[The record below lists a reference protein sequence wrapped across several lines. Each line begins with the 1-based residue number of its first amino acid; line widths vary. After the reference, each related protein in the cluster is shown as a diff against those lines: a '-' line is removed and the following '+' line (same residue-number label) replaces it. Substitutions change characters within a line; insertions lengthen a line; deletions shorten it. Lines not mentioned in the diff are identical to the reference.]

1 MSRTRNR
8 VDYENTQSVYRK
20 VSGSVITNHEEI
32 VQEVSTCI
40 DDTCPYPYTAN
51 IPGQIDHYD
60 RKGIICSGDS
70 NPGIPEP
77 ANRTVIKNWIPD
89 YVAGSAVTH
98 PTFANLPPAGFD
110 ALKVLAFTNPNRGS
124 GTDIG
129 QDLVESLTGL
139 PIKIKRAGDSIT
151 DGANAHLWW
160 EFGYGPLIQD
170 ILDLARFQEV
180 FEQRL
185 REFNSLF
192 QKGGLRR
199 RVGLGSYSAQGSGGL
214 KAYQSN
220 YFSLIGEHRYISTL
234 ERWGVV
240 RWYPHGWSLLE
251 ISEEEMRG
259 RLIRL
264 LYGLDLSP
272 DAIWRKIPWTWLIGW
287 FSSVGLWMMANKN
300 NFPVTP
306 GPVCIMDHT
315 RTQFSLRITSKS
327 DWINVSGRNWGRE
340 TKQRTV
346 VPSGSLP
353 VSFFRPDNDFGLGKS
368 SILGSLAITRLG
380 KT

>member
-1 MSRTRNR
+1 
-8 VDYENTQSVYRK
+8 VDNQHDQSVYRK
-20 VSGSVITNHEEI
+20 VAGSVITNHTEI

-51 IPGQIDHYD
+51 IPGQIDHYN
-60 RKGIICSGDS
+60 RTGIICSGDS

-77 ANRTVIKNWIPD
+77 DNRTVIKSWVPD
-89 YVAGSAVTH
+89 YVADSPITH
-98 PTFANLPPAGFD
+98 PTFPTLPPAGDD

-124 GTDIG
+124 GADIG

-139 PIKIKRAGDSIT
+139 PVKLKLTGDSIRAAT
-151 DGANAHLWW
+151 GSHLWW
-160 EFGYGPLIQD
+160 EFGYGPLIE
-170 ILDLARFQEV
+170 DLLKLMEFQKT

-199 RVGLGSYSAQGSGGL
+199 KVGLGNYGVSGTGGS

-220 YFSLIGEHRYISTL
+220 YFSLIGEHRFTSTL
-234 ERWGVV
+234 QRWGVV

-251 ISEEEMRG
+251 LSEEEMRG
-259 RLIRL
+259 RLIRI
-264 LYGLDLSP
+264 LYGLDASP
-272 DAIWRKIPWTWLIGW
+272 DSIWRKLPWSWLVGW
-287 FSSVGLWMMANKN
+287 FSTVGLWFQANKN
-300 NFPVTP
+300 NFPVIP

-327 DWINVSGRNWGRE
+327 DWIDVNGRTWGRE

-353 VSFFRPDNDFGLGKS
+353 VSFFRSDNDFGLGKS
-368 SILGSLAITRLG
+368 SILGSLAINRLR
-380 KT
+380 KF